1 MMRIVPAKRLATEWL
16 SPTMADEN
24 RLGYGVRVFPLRY
37 IAATELQKILGAA
50 VSKQHVLQADNA
62 RNLLIVR
69 GDGPLLER
77 VSETVRIFDVD
88 WLSGKSVGLFPVKNA
103 DLGAISAELG
113 AILGEENK
121 DLIAGGMIKLL
132 PIERLNALLVI
143 SAQEKLKQMNTTTR
157 VHAIPEKLT
166 LSTCASYLQGITCV
180 VDCLDNMD
188 SRYALNRECVEK
200 GLPLIHGGVYGMMG
214 QLTTIIPGQ
223 TPCLECIFPKSET
236 PSEPIPIF
244 GPTAGVIASLQA
256 LEVIKLIAG
265 VGNHLLGTLL
275 YFNGEAMEC
284 LLTELTRRPECP
296 ACRHLFSAD

>member
-1 MMRIVPAKRLATEWL
+1 M
-16 SPTMADEN
+16 
-24 RLGYGVRVFPLRY
+24 
-37 IAATELQKILGAA
+37 
-50 VSKQHVLQADNA
+50 NA
-62 RNLLIVR
+62 NA
-69 GDGPLLER
+69 LER
-77 VSETVRIFDVD
+77 YTRQM
-88 WLSGKSVGLFPVKNA
+88 LFPSFGREGQEKLQTSHV
-103 DLGAISAELG
+103 
-113 AILGEENK
+113 
-121 DLIAGGMIKLL
+121 LIAGVGGLGSPVAMYLTVSGIGEITLIDSDTVALSNLNRQLL
-132 PIERLNALLVI
+132 HWEKDIGRKKVI